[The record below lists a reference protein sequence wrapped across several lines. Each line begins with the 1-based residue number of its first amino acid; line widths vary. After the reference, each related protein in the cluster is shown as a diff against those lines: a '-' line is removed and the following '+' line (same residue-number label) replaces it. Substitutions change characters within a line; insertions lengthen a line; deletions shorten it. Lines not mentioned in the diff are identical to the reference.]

1 MEIKIKKA
9 SLALLAIL
17 AFVTLSFNTSCSDDD
32 DPVIDSPV
40 VGTWVSYHSLLD
52 ITSTITFNANGTVR
66 GVETFDGEDFV
77 SNGTYTVSGN
87 AIHIDWGDE
96 QVTLRFTISGDTMTT
111 TMDGEQGSTT
121 WTRQ

>member
-1 MEIKIKKA
+1 MEKTMKKA
-9 SLALLAIL
+9 SFLLIALAALITMSLNA
-17 AFVTLSFNTSCSDDD
+17 SCSDDD
-32 DPVIDSPV
+32 GPAIDSPV